1 MNLEISDVILILVS
15 NIVRFYALKRF
26 VDTFFAKEG
35 CRCRHMEIL
44 YGIANFWTIIIYY
57 IFMSPAY
64 NIFSNLIAFFV
75 VVLPYQV
82 KLSRKIVLVLLTY
95 AVNILI
101 DIIVVFSL
109 AKYTVGGEVDQVY
122 GCVTSLGMLIVAVIL
137 EKTMLVKNESNL
149 PTLYRIALGCV
160 PTVSIF
166 CIHYTVMADISQ
178 KMKAVIVSSGI
189 LFINLLIFYL
199 YNSLEHFY
207 SARIEKQLFE
217 QMVEVYA
224 NQLDLVRESQEQVN
238 ALRHDMK
245 HHIIELSALARAE
258 KGNEIIE
265 YLHGMEKFMLNQKE
279 HVSTGN
285 KEIDGV
291 LNYLLQKAY
300 EILEHVDIKIS
311 IPDEIYWTNFNV
323 CVILGNLVDNA
334 IREAGKSEEKYLE
347 INIRSKQGILLV
359 FIENSYAGKIM
370 MHDNK
375 IKSSQQNLA
384 IHGIGLENVK
394 KIVQEN
400 GGEMNIEYSQERFKV
415 QVLLYLSN
423 LK

>member
-1 MNLEISDVILILVS
+1 
-15 NIVRFYALKRF
+15 
-26 VDTFFAKEG
+26 
-35 CRCRHMEIL
+35 MEIL

-57 IFMSPAY
+57 IFRSPAY

-109 AKYTVGGEVDQVY
+109 GKYTVGGEVDQVY

-199 YNSLEHFY
+199 YPKS
-207 SARIEKQLFE
+207 RIIRTQ
-217 QMVEVYA
+217 
-224 NQLDLVRESQEQVN
+224 N
-238 ALRHDMK
+238 
-245 HHIIELSALARAE
+245 
-258 KGNEIIE
+258 
-265 YLHGMEKFMLNQKE
+265 
-279 HVSTGN
+279 
-285 KEIDGV
+285 
-291 LNYLLQKAY
+291 
-300 EILEHVDIKIS
+300 
-311 IPDEIYWTNFNV
+311 NF
-323 CVILGNLVDNA
+323 
-334 IREAGKSEEKYLE
+334 
-347 INIRSKQGILLV
+347 ILL
-359 FIENSYAGKIM
+359 
-370 MHDNK
+370 
-375 IKSSQQNLA
+375 
-384 IHGIGLENVK
+384 
-394 KIVQEN
+394 
-400 GGEMNIEYSQERFKV
+400 
-415 QVLLYLSN
+415 
-423 LK
+423 